1 MKIIRA
7 QHLGM
12 CFGVRDAIT
21 LAQGTARTKPLTI
34 LGELVHNDAVL
45 SDLRSS
51 GIQIEQ
57 NIENVTTQA
66 AMVTAHGA
74 SRTALLRA
82 RERGLHVI
90 EATCPLVHF
99 AHRAVTELI
108 RDGFHPVI
116 VGRRDHVEVRGIT
129 EDLEAYDV
137 VLNTADIE
145 QVHHRPRFG
154 VVAQTTQPLPHV
166 RAMAD
171 ALRKRFPQSEVRL
184 IDTVCQPTKQRQTAA
199 VEMARASDV
208 VIVVGGAN
216 SNNTHQLVATCRTHC
231 ARVHHVQCAGQLR
244 REWFENLDTVGLT
257 AGTSTPDSLI
267 DAVEHH
273 IRTMASACENNGT
286 AAENGLNSGPESTKL
301 AERRRLPSRLQHN
314 FRPAHAGCQPQTG
327 KNSAGT
333 SERAPNPK
341 AVFS

>member
-1 MKIIRA
+1 MKIFRA
-7 QHLGM
+7 LHLGM
-12 CFGVRDAIT
+12 CFGVRDAIA
-21 LAQGTARTKPLTI
+21 LAQDTARTKPLTI
-34 LGELVHNDAVL
+34 LGELVHNATVL

-57 NIENVTTQA
+57 DIENVTTQA

-74 SRTALLRA
+74 SRTALRRA

-99 AHRAVTELI
+99 AHRAVTQLI
-108 RDGFHPVI
+108 REGFHPVI

-129 EDLEAYDV
+129 EDLETCDV
-137 VLNTADIE
+137 VLTPADIE
-145 QVHHRPRFG
+145 QVLERPRFG

-166 RAMAD
+166 RAMAK
-171 ALRKRFPQSEVRL
+171 ALQNRFPQSEVHL

-199 VEMARASDV
+199 AEMARASDV

-216 SNNTHQLVATCRTHC
+216 SNNTHQLVATCRALC
-231 ARVHHVQCAGQLR
+231 SRVHHVQTAEQLR
-244 REWFENLDTVGLT
+244 REWFENADTVGLT

-273 IRTMASACENNGT
+273 ITGMARASESNGT
-286 AAENGLNSGPESTKL
+286 VAVNGLDSEQERPKL
-301 AERRRLPSRLQHN
+301 ADREKLPSRLQHSY
-314 FRPAHAGCQPQTG
+314 RTAHVGCQPQTG
-327 KNSAGT
+327 KTSAGT
-333 SERAPNPK
+333 SDRAPK